1 VQEMQKL
8 AARVP
13 RRTQRVP
20 GAAPGLLIGKDRIMF
35 SSIKKLHFVGI
46 GGIGMS
52 GLAEILMD
60 QGFIITGSDRAANDN
75 TERVEGLGATLYVG
89 HDAHNVEPD
98 VDVLVYSSAIPPD
111 NPEILLAHQRKI
123 PVIRR
128 AEMLAE
134 VMRLKYG
141 IGIAGTHGKTTTT
154 SMVSL
159 VLMEGGIDPTVIV
172 GGRLRGLAGSNARM
186 GKGEFIVVE
195 ADEYDRS
202 FLSITPTIAV
212 LTTLETDHLDCYR
225 DLEDIKSAFLQF
237 VNKVPFYGFVV
248 LCLDEPALQDIMPK
262 IKKKI
267 ITYGLNGQADL
278 QAVDIVHRLNKTKF
292 LVLHGGKELGKIEL
306 QIPGKHNVQ
315 NALAAI
321 AVGLELHVPF
331 DLVRTG
337 IEKFTG
343 VFRRW
348 EVKAEIGD
356 IMVVDDYA
364 HHPTEIKATLAGV
377 KAGWRRRVI
386 CVFQPHLYSRTRDFY
401 DEFGRSFFNADVL
414 VLTDVYPAREE
425 PIQGVSG
432 ELIVNAAKELGHR
445 NVHYVPDKK
454 VIPKFLMEMKQPGDI
469 IITMGAGDI
478 WKFGEEFVAQ
488 LKAET

>member
-1 VQEMQKL
+1 
-8 AARVP
+8 
-13 RRTQRVP
+13 
-20 GAAPGLLIGKDRIMF
+20 MF
-35 SSIKKLHFVGI
+35 SSIRKLHFVGI

-52 GLAEILMD
+52 GIAEILNAE
-60 QGFIITGSDRAANDN
+60 GFAVTGSDRAASEN
-75 TERVEGLGATLYVG
+75 TERLQSLGISVLIG
-89 HDAHNVEPD
+89 HEAGNLAPD
-98 VDVLVYSSAIPPD
+98 VDALVYSSAVGSD
-111 NPEILLAHQRKI
+111 NPEVVEAHRRKI

-172 GGRLRGLAGSNARM
+172 GGRLRGLAGSNARL

-195 ADEYDRS
+195 ADEFDRS

-225 DLEDIKSAFLQF
+225 DLDDIKSAFIQF
-237 VNKVPFYGFVV
+237 AGKVPFYGFVV

-267 ITYGLNGQADL
+267 VTYGLNGQADL
-278 QAVDIVHRLNKTKF
+278 QAVEIVHRQNMTTF
-292 LVLHGGKELGKIEL
+292 TVLRDGKELGGIQL
-306 QIPGKHNVQ
+306 QIPGDHNVQ
-315 NALAAI
+315 NALAAT
-321 AVGLELHVPF
+321 AVGLELQVPF
-331 DLVRTG
+331 AKVKAG

-348 EVKAEIGD
+348 EVKAELDGITV
-356 IMVVDDYA
+356 IDDYA
-364 HHPTEIKATLAGV
+364 HHPTEIKATLAGA
-377 KAGWRRRVI
+377 KAGWRRRTV

-401 DEFGRSFFNADVL
+401 DEFGRAFFNADVL
-414 VLTDVYPAREE
+414 IVTDVYPAREE
-425 PIQGVSG
+425 PIQGVTG
-432 ELIVNAAKELGHR
+432 ELIANAAKEFGHKQ
-445 NVHYVPDKK
+445 VHYVPEKK
-454 VIPKFLMEMKQPGDI
+454 DVPGYLMTITRPGDMV
-469 IITMGAGDI
+469 ITMGAGDI
-478 WKFGEEFVAQ
+478 WKFGEQFIS
-488 LKAET
+488 LRKGSH

>member
-1 VQEMQKL
+1 
-8 AARVP
+8 
-13 RRTQRVP
+13 
-20 GAAPGLLIGKDRIMF
+20 MF
-35 SSIKKLHFVGI
+35 PSIKKLHFVGI

-52 GLAEILMD
+52 GLAEILID
-60 QGFIITGSDRAANDN
+60 QGFSVTGSDRAASDN
-75 TERVEGLGATLYVG
+75 TERLEGLGVRVFIN
-89 HDAHNVEPD
+89 HDSRNVDPD
-98 VDVLVYSSAIPPD
+98 VDVLVFSSAIPPD
-111 NPEILLAHQRKI
+111 NPEIVVARERNI

-172 GGRLRGLAGSNARM
+172 GGRLHGLAGSNARM
-186 GKGEFIVVE
+186 GKGDFIVVE

-225 DLEDIKSAFLQF
+225 DLEDIKSAFIQF
-237 VNKVPFYGFVV
+237 AGKVPFYGFIV
-248 LCLDEPALQDIMPK
+248 LCLDEPALQDIMPN

-278 QAVDIVHRLNKTKF
+278 QAVELVHKENRTRFTLIRS
-292 LVLHGGKELGKIEL
+292 GDELGVIEL

-321 AVGLELHVPF
+321 AVGLELGVPF
-331 DLVRTG
+331 EKVKAG

-348 EVKAEIGD
+348 EVKAEVQD
-356 IMVVDDYA
+356 ITVVDDYA
-364 HHPTEIKATLAGV
+364 HHPTEIKATLSGV
-377 KAGWRRRVI
+377 KDGWRRRVI

-414 VLTDVYPAREE
+414 VVTDVYPAREE

-432 ELIVNAAKELGHR
+432 ELITNAAKVFGHKQ
-445 NVHYVPDKK
+445 VHYVPDKTT
-454 VIPKFLMEMKQPGDI
+454 VPKFLMNMKQAGDI

-478 WKFGEEFVAQ
+478 WKFGEQFITM
-488 LKAET
+488 LKAKK

>member
-1 VQEMQKL
+1 
-8 AARVP
+8 
-13 RRTQRVP
+13 
-20 GAAPGLLIGKDRIMF
+20 MF

-52 GLAEILMD
+52 GIAEILID
-60 QGFIITGSDRAANDN
+60 QGFKIVGSDKAASDN
-75 TERVEGLGATLYVG
+75 TERLQSLGTKLYIG
-89 HDAHNVEPD
+89 HDAKNVEPD
-98 VDVLVYSSAIPPD
+98 VDVLVYSSAVASD
-111 NPEILLAHQRKI
+111 NPEIVEAQKRKI

-172 GGRLRGLAGSNARM
+172 GGRLHGLAGSNARL

-195 ADEYDRS
+195 ADEFDRS

-212 LTTLETDHLDCYR
+212 LTTLETDHLDTYR
-225 DLEDIKSAFLQF
+225 DLDDIKGAFIQF
-237 VNKVPFYGFVV
+237 ASKVPFYGSVV

-267 ITYGLNGQADL
+267 TTYGLNGQADL
-278 QAVDIVHRLNKTKF
+278 QAVDIVHRQNTSTF
-292 LVLHGGKELGKIEL
+292 LVLQANKELGEVKI

-315 NALAAI
+315 NALGAI
-321 AVGLELHVPF
+321 AVGLELKVPF
-331 DLVRTG
+331 EKIKTG
-337 IEKFTG
+337 VEKFSG

-348 EVKAEIGD
+348 EVKAEVDGIT
-356 IMVVDDYA
+356 IVDDYA
-364 HHPTEIKATLAGV
+364 HHPTEIKATLAGA
-377 KAGWRRRVI
+377 KSGWRRRVV

-401 DEFGRSFFNADVL
+401 EDFGRAFFNADVL
-414 VLTDVYPAREE
+414 ILTDVYPAREE

-432 ELIVNAAKELGHR
+432 ELIANAAKSLGHK

-454 VIPKFLMEMKQPGDI
+454 DIPDFLTKVKKPGDI

-478 WKFGEEFVAQ
+478 WRFGEEFIKK
-488 LKAET
+488 LTTKK

>member
-1 VQEMQKL
+1 
-8 AARVP
+8 
-13 RRTQRVP
+13 
-20 GAAPGLLIGKDRIMF
+20 MF

-52 GLAEILMD
+52 GIAEILID
-60 QGFIITGSDRAANDN
+60 QGFRITGSDKAASEN
-75 TERVEGLGATLYVG
+75 TERLQSLGARIVIG
-89 HDAHNVEPD
+89 HDPHNVESD
-98 VDVLVYSSAIPPD
+98 VDVLVYSSAVSLD
-111 NPEILLAHQRKI
+111 NPEVMEAQRRKI

-141 IGIAGTHGKTTTT
+141 IGVAGTHGKTTTT
-154 SMVSL
+154 SMISL
-159 VLMEGGIDPTVIV
+159 VLMEGGVDPTVIV
-172 GGRLRGLAGSNARM
+172 GGRLHGLAGSNARM

-195 ADEYDRS
+195 ADEFDRS

-212 LTTLETDHLDCYR
+212 LTSLDLDHLDCYR
-225 DLEDIKSAFLQF
+225 DLEDIKSAFVQF
-237 VNKVPFYGFVV
+237 AGKVPFYGFVV
-248 LCLDEPALQDIMPK
+248 LCLDEPTLQDIMPK

-278 QAVDIVHRLNKTKF
+278 QAVDIVHRQNTSSF
-292 LVLHGGKELGKIEL
+292 LVVYGGKDLGRVQL

-321 AVGLELHVPF
+321 TVGLELNVPF
-331 DLVRTG
+331 ENVKAG

-348 EVKAEIGD
+348 EVKAEVNGIT
-356 IMVVDDYA
+356 IVDDYA
-364 HHPTEIKATLAGV
+364 HHPTEIKATLAAA

-401 DEFGRSFFNADVL
+401 EEFGRAFFNAGILL
-414 VLTDVYPAREE
+414 VTEVYPAREE

-432 ELIVNAAKELGHR
+432 ELIANAAKGFGHKH
-445 NVHYVPDKK
+445 VHYIPDKRM
-454 VIPKFLMEMKQPGDI
+454 VPEFLMKIKQTGDI

-478 WKFGEEFVAQ
+478 WRFGEEFIKQ
-488 LKAET
+488 LKAKSPG

>member
-1 VQEMQKL
+1 
-8 AARVP
+8 
-13 RRTQRVP
+13 
-20 GAAPGLLIGKDRIMF
+20 MF
-35 SSIKKLHFVGI
+35 SSIRKLHFVGI

-52 GLAEILMD
+52 GLAEILVD
-60 QGFIITGSDRAANDN
+60 QGFTVTGSDRSANDN
-75 TERVEGLGATLYVG
+75 TERLEGLGIRIAIG
-89 HDAHNVEPD
+89 HDAKNVEKD
-98 VDVLVYSSAIPPD
+98 VDVLVYSSAIPPE
-111 NPEILLAHQRKI
+111 NPEVVAARQRNI

-159 VLMEGGIDPTVIV
+159 ILMEGGVDPTVIV
-172 GGRLRGLAGSNARM
+172 GGRLHGLAGSNARM
-186 GKGEFIVVE
+186 GKGDFIVVE

-225 DLEDIKSAFLQF
+225 DLEDIKSAFIQF
-237 VNKVPFYGFVV
+237 AAKVPFYGFVV

-278 QAVDIVHRLNKTKF
+278 QAVDIVHRQNRTRF
-292 LVLHGGKELGKIEL
+292 TVLRNGGELGEIEL
-306 QIPGKHNVQ
+306 QLPGKHNVQ

-321 AVGLELHVPF
+321 AVGLSLDVPF
-331 DLVRTG
+331 AKVKTG

-348 EVKAEIGD
+348 EVKAELQGIT
-356 IMVVDDYA
+356 VVDDYA

-414 VLTDVYPAREE
+414 VVTDVYPAREE

-432 ELIVNAAKELGHR
+432 ELIANAAKVFGHKQ
-445 NVHYVPDKK
+445 VHYVPDKTS
-454 VIPKFLMEMKQPGDI
+454 VPSFLMDIKQEGDI
-469 IITMGAGDI
+469 VITMGAGDI
-478 WKFGEEFVAQ
+478 WKFGEQFVAA
-488 LKAET
+488 LKGVK

>member
-1 VQEMQKL
+1 
-8 AARVP
+8 
-13 RRTQRVP
+13 
-20 GAAPGLLIGKDRIMF
+20 
-35 SSIKKLHFVGI
+35 
-46 GGIGMS
+46 
-52 GLAEILMD
+52 
-60 QGFIITGSDRAANDN
+60 
-75 TERVEGLGATLYVG
+75 
-89 HDAHNVEPD
+89 
-98 VDVLVYSSAIPPD
+98 
-111 NPEILLAHQRKI
+111 
-123 PVIRR
+123 
-128 AEMLAE
+128 MLAE

-159 VLMEGGIDPTVIV
+159 ILMEGGVDPTVIV
-172 GGRLRGLAGSNARM
+172 GGRLHGLAGSNARM
-186 GKGEFIVVE
+186 GKGDFIVVE

-225 DLEDIKSAFLQF
+225 DLEDIKSAFIQF
-237 VNKVPFYGFVV
+237 AAKVPFYGFVV

-278 QAVDIVHRLNKTKF
+278 QAIDIVHRQNRTRF
-292 LVLHGGKELGKIEL
+292 TVLRNGEELGEIEL

-321 AVGLELHVPF
+321 AVGLSLDVPF
-331 DLVRTG
+331 AKAKAG

-348 EVKAEIGD
+348 EVKAELQG

-414 VLTDVYPAREE
+414 VVTDVYPAREE

-432 ELIVNAAKELGHR
+432 ELIANAAKVFGHKQ
-445 NVHYVPDKK
+445 VHYVPDKTS
-454 VIPKFLMEMKQPGDI
+454 VPSFLMDIKQEGDI
-469 IITMGAGDI
+469 VITMGAGDI
-478 WKFGEEFVAQ
+478 WKFGEQFVAA
-488 LKAET
+488 LKGVK

>member
-1 VQEMQKL
+1 
-8 AARVP
+8 
-13 RRTQRVP
+13 
-20 GAAPGLLIGKDRIMF
+20 MF
-35 SSIKKLHFVGI
+35 SSIHTLHFVGI

-52 GLAEILMD
+52 GIAEILMD
-60 QGFIITGSDRAANDN
+60 QGFTITGSDRAASDN
-75 TERVEGLGATLYVG
+75 TDRLKGLGAHVYIG
-89 HDAHNVEPD
+89 HAAQNLEPD
-98 VDVLVYSSAIPPD
+98 VDVVVYSSAVPPD
-111 NPEILLAHQRKI
+111 NPELVEAHRRKI

-134 VMRLKYG
+134 VMRLRYG

-172 GGRLRGLAGSNARM
+172 GGRLRGLAGSNARL
-186 GKGEFIVVE
+186 GRGDFIVVE
-195 ADEYDRS
+195 ADEFDRS

-225 DLEDIKSAFLQF
+225 DLEDIKSAFIQF
-237 VNKVPFYGFVV
+237 ASKVPFYGFVV

-262 IKKKI
+262 LKKKI

-278 QAVDIVHRLNKTKF
+278 QAVDIRHKQNTSTF
-292 LVLHGGKELGKIEL
+292 LVVHNGRDLGEVTL

-321 AVGLELHVPF
+321 AVGLELGVPF
-331 DLVRTG
+331 EKIAMGVA
-337 IEKFTG
+337 KFTG

-348 EVKAEIGD
+348 EVKAEVKGIT
-356 IMVVDDYA
+356 VVDDYA
-364 HHPTEIKATLAGV
+364 HHPTEIKATLAGA
-377 KAGWRRRVI
+377 KGGWRRRVV

-425 PIQGVSG
+425 PIQGVNG
-432 ELIVNAAKELGHR
+432 ELIANAAKEFGHKQ
-445 NVHYVPDKK
+445 VHYVPDKK
-454 VIPKFLMEMKQPGDI
+454 AVPAFLLSIVQPGDMV
-469 IITMGAGDI
+469 ITMGAGDI
-478 WKFGEEFVAQ
+478 WRFGEDFIAQ
-488 LKAET
+488 LKGR

>member
-1 VQEMQKL
+1 
-8 AARVP
+8 
-13 RRTQRVP
+13 
-20 GAAPGLLIGKDRIMF
+20 MF
-35 SSIKKLHFVGI
+35 TSIKKLHFVGI

-52 GLAEILMD
+52 GIAEILMD
-60 QGFIITGSDRAANDN
+60 QGFSITGSDKAASDN
-75 TERVEGLGATLYVG
+75 TERMQELGAKVSIG
-89 HDAHNVEPD
+89 HDAKNLDSD
-98 VDVLVYSSAIPPD
+98 VDVLVYSSALALD
-111 NPEILLAHQRKI
+111 NPEIAEAMQRQI

-159 VLMEGGIDPTVIV
+159 VLMEGGVDPTVIV
-172 GGRLRGLAGSNARM
+172 GGRLHGLAGSNARL
-186 GKGEFIVVE
+186 GQGDFIVVE
-195 ADEYDRS
+195 ADEFDRS

-225 DLEDIKSAFLQF
+225 DLDDIKSAFIQF
-237 VNKVPFYGFVV
+237 ASKVPFYGFVV
-248 LCLDEPALQDIMPK
+248 LCLDEPALQNIMPK

-278 QAVDIVHRLNKTKF
+278 QAVDIRHKENTSSFVILR
-292 LVLHGGKELGKIEL
+292 GGKELGEVTI
-306 QIPGKHNVQ
+306 QIPGNHNIQ

-321 AVGLELHVPF
+321 AVGLELNVPF
-331 DLVRTG
+331 DKVKAG

-348 EVKAEIGD
+348 EVKANVNGV
-356 IMVVDDYA
+356 MVVDDYA
-364 HHPTEIKATLAGV
+364 HHPTEISVTLAGV
-377 KAGWRRRVI
+377 KAGWRRRVV

-401 DEFGRSFFNADVL
+401 EDFGRSFFNADVL
-414 VLTDVYPAREE
+414 VLTDIYPAREE
-425 PIQGVSG
+425 PIQGITG
-432 ELIVNAAKELGHR
+432 ELIANTAKEFGHKQ
-445 NVHYVPDKK
+445 VHYVADKK
-454 VIPKFLMEMKQPGDI
+454 QVPEFLMKIKQPGDI

-478 WKFGEEFVAQ
+478 WKFGEEFIKQ
-488 LKAET
+488 LKTEKA

>member
-1 VQEMQKL
+1 
-8 AARVP
+8 
-13 RRTQRVP
+13 
-20 GAAPGLLIGKDRIMF
+20 MF

-52 GLAEILMD
+52 GIAEILLD
-60 QGFIITGSDRAANDN
+60 QGFSVTGSDKAASDN
-75 TERVEGLGATLYVG
+75 TERMVSLGAHVSIG
-89 HDAHNVEPD
+89 HEARNLEND
-98 VDVLVYSSAIPPD
+98 VDVLVYSSAVQMD
-111 NPEILLAHQRKI
+111 NPEIVEAQKRKI

-159 VLMEGGIDPTVIV
+159 VLIEGGVDPTVIV
-172 GGRLRGLAGSNARM
+172 GGRLHGLAGSNARL
-186 GKGEFIVVE
+186 GKGDFIVVE
-195 ADEYDRS
+195 ADEFDRS

-225 DLEDIKSAFLQF
+225 DLEDIKAAFIQF
-237 VNKVPFYGFVV
+237 AGKVPFYGFVV

-262 IKKKI
+262 LKKKI
-267 ITYGLNGQADL
+267 VTYGLNGQADL
-278 QAVDIVHRLNKTKF
+278 QAVDIVHRQNQSRFT
-292 LVLHGGKELGKIEL
+292 VVRDGKDLGEIVI
-306 QIPGKHNVQ
+306 QIPGRHNVQ

-321 AVGLELHVPF
+321 AVGLELQVPF
-331 DLVRTG
+331 DKVKAG

-348 EVKAEIGD
+348 EIKAEVDGIT
-356 IMVVDDYA
+356 VVDDYA
-364 HHPTEIKATLAGV
+364 HHPTEIRATLAGA

-425 PIQGVSG
+425 PIQGVNG
-432 ELIVNAAKELGHR
+432 ELIANAAKQFGHKQ
-445 NVHYVPDKK
+445 VHYIPDKK
-454 VIPKFLMEMKQPGDI
+454 QVPDFLLTIRQPGDI

-478 WKFGEEFVAQ
+478 WRFGEEFIRR
-488 LKAET
+488 LKQVS